1 MRTKIQGKTKTQSRP
16 HGTDRFGEFGIGV
29 WGCLFS
35 ILSGGSAASTILT
48 EETPAPESQ
57 CPRGLTA
64 AASEELS

>member
-1 MRTKIQGKTKTQSRP
+1 MGQIGL
-16 HGTDRFGEFGIGV
+16 GDLGLEFGGTSLASV
-29 WGCLFS
+29 
-35 ILSGGSAASTILT
+35 SGGSAASTILT